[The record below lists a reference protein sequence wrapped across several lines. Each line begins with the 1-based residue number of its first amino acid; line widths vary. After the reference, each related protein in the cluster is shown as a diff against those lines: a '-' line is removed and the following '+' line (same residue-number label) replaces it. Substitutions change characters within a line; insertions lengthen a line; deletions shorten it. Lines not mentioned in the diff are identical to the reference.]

1 MPSVSQAQGGFFRV
15 VRAMQRGEMPITD
28 TPAGRAAKSIS
39 PRDAHEFAVTK
50 DKGLPETVDKDK
62 PAEKDKPEEKK
73 SHCLALDFVLT
84 SPLITKKANV
94 EASIRSAEKAVR
106 QVSEQRRK
114 HYENQAK
121 QMQQH
126 NQMLQKQLAT
136 AQQQYQKAQMQLQS
150 AGTQVDAA
158 TQAQQAMHAAPAV
171 QPPYGAMI
179 GAMQQQGQQ
188 G

>member
-1 MPSVSQAQGGFFRV
+1 
-15 VRAMQRGEMPITD
+15 MQKGEIPITD

-50 DKGLPETVDKDK
+50 DKGLPERVDDK
-62 PAEKDKPEEKK
+62 KETEKK
-73 SHCLALDFVLT
+73 AHRPLVNFIALLPYV
-84 SPLITKKANV
+84 IKRANV
-94 EASIRSAEKAVR
+94 EASIRAAEKAVR
-106 QVSEQRRK
+106 NVSEQRRK
-114 HYENQAK
+114 HYEDQAK

-136 AQQQYQKAQMQLQS
+136 AQQQYQKAQMQLAS

-158 TQAQQAMHAAPAV
+158 TQAQQALHSAPAA
-171 QPPYGAMI
+171 QPPYGAMM

-188 G
+188 GQQ